1 MSTTST
7 PLDFSPNSFRRLDP
21 TKYTSL
27 GDFINEVNKPDNR
40 DLLVKT
46 YGNQGITGF
55 LQMVGAVKANGVAD
69 EVQYWEETRLHQL
82 QIATPAASAATG
94 ATSIV
99 LNMASA
105 ATSATGATK
114 AAAAKYVRVN
124 DVILVGGVDRFIITA
139 VSYGG
144 AATGSPTF
152 GGEAS
157 QTATAAATAVALTSA
172 GLSASLAA
180 SQANFP
186 IVGNMFAQGTDQ
198 NEGYLESN
206 VVKRTNPY
214 QILKEV
220 YKVTGSQATNIGW
233 INLGNGDY
241 RWFIKSE
248 NDTRQRFL
256 DKREMMML
264 LGEQV
269 TNTGLTSLGSI
280 AGSEGYFSAI
290 QNRGIVVNSGA
301 TTTAAIASLDELD
314 AVITA
319 LDKQGAMPEY
329 AMYVNRLQDLAI
341 DDMIAQGTSTAANIT
356 AGVTTQ
362 FGQFANADDMVKLG
376 FSSFMRGSYT
386 FHKHSWKLLND
397 PTLLGAS
404 DFQGVMIPLTK
415 VADPRTGEKSPA
427 LELNYKATNGYS
439 REMEHWMTGSIL
451 GVTNTNTD
459 ALQFNYRSE
468 FALVTRAANQHILLK
483 K

>member
-1 MSTTST
+1 MATTNT

-27 GDFINEVNKPDNR
+27 GDFIDEVNKPDNR

-55 LQMVGAVKANGVAD
+55 LQMVGAVKSNGAAD

-82 QIATPAASAATG
+82 QTVNFPSAGVAAGTAG
-94 ATSIV
+94 TSIV
-99 LNMASA
+99 LTLASA
-105 ATSATGATK
+105 AASATGATK
-114 AAAAKYVRVN
+114 AAAQKYLRVN
-124 DVILVGGVDRFIITA
+124 DVVLVGGVDRFIITA
-139 VSYGG
+139 VS
-144 AATGSPTF
+144 S
-152 GGEAS
+152 GEYS
-157 QTATAAATAVALTSA
+157 QTATAAATAVALSSA
-172 GLSASLAA
+172 GLSAAIASAA
-180 SQANFP
+180 SPGTVGNLP

-198 NEGYLESN
+198 NTGYLESN

-214 QILKEV
+214 QIIKEV

-233 INLGNGDY
+233 VNLGNGDY

-264 LGEQV
+264 LGQQV
-269 TNTGLTSLGSI
+269 SNSAGISSLGSI

-290 QNRGIVVNSGA
+290 ADRGVVVNSGA
-301 TTTAAIASLDELD
+301 TTTAAIATLDELD
-314 AVITA
+314 VLITA

-362 FGQFANADDMVKLG
+362 FGQFANAADMVKLG

-404 DFQGVMIPLTK
+404 NFQGVMIPLTN

-427 LELNYKATNGYS
+427 LELNYKATNGYN

-468 FALVTRAANQHILLK
+468 FALVTRAANQHVLLTK
-483 K
+483 

>member
-1 MSTTST
+1 MSTTNT

-27 GDFINEVNKPDNR
+27 GDFIDEVNKPDNR

-55 LQMVGAVKANGVAD
+55 LQMVGAVKSNGAAD

-82 QIATPAASAATG
+82 QVATPAASAAAA
-94 ATSIV
+94 ATTLT
-99 LNMASA
+99 LNLASA

-114 AAAAKYVRVN
+114 AAAQKYLRVN

-139 VSYGG
+139 VS
-144 AATGSPTF
+144 S
-152 GGEAS
+152 GEFS
-157 QTATAAATAVALTSA
+157 QTATAAATAVALTSG
-172 GLSASLAA
+172 GLTASAATAA
-180 SQANFP
+180 ANYP

-198 NEGYLESN
+198 NTGYLESN

-214 QILKEV
+214 QIIKEV

-233 INLGNGDY
+233 VNLGNGDY

-264 LGEQV
+264 LGQQV
-269 TNTGLTSLGSI
+269 SNSAGTSSLGSI

-290 QNRGIVVNSGA
+290 SDRGIVVNSGSVS
-301 TTTAAIASLDELD
+301 TAAIATLDELD
-314 AVITA
+314 VLITA

-341 DDMIAQGTSTAANIT
+341 DDMIANGTSTAANIT

-362 FGQFANADDMVKLG
+362 FGQFANAADMVKLG

-404 DFQGVMIPLTK
+404 NFQGVMIPLTN

-427 LELNYKATNGYS
+427 LELNYKATNGYN

-468 FALVTRAANQHILLK
+468 FALVTRAANQHVLLTK
-483 K
+483 

>member
-1 MSTTST
+1 MATTNT

-21 TKYTSL
+21 TKYVSL

-55 LQMVGAVKANGVAD
+55 LQLTGAVKANGVAD

-82 QIATPAASAATG
+82 QVATPAASAAIG
-94 ATSIV
+94 ATTLT
-99 LNMASA
+99 LNLASA

-114 AAAAKYVRVN
+114 AAAQKYLRVN

-139 VSYGG
+139 VS
-144 AATGSPTF
+144 A
-152 GGEAS
+152 GEYS
-157 QTATAAATAVALTSA
+157 QTATAAATAVALSSA
-172 GLSASLAA
+172 GLSASAAAA
-180 SQANFP
+180 SANFP
-186 IVGNMFAQGTDQ
+186 IVGNLFAQGTDQ
-198 NEGYLESN
+198 NTGYLESN

-214 QILKEV
+214 MILKEV

-233 INLGNGDY
+233 VNLGNGDY

-269 TNTGLTSLGSI
+269 SNTGLTALGSI

-290 QNRGIVVNSGA
+290 ANRGIVTNSGS
-301 TTTAAIASLDELD
+301 TTTAAIATLSELD
-314 AVITA
+314 AIITA

-341 DDMIAQGTSTAANIT
+341 DDMIANGTSTAANIT

-376 FSSFMRGSYT
+376 FSSFVRGSYT

-397 PTLLGAS
+397 PTLLAGSA
-404 DFQGVMIPLTK
+404 FQGVMIPLSRI
-415 VADPRTGEKSPA
+415 ADPKTGDKAPA

-468 FALVTRAANQHILLK
+468 CALVTRAANQHVLLRS
-483 K
+483 

>member
-1 MSTTST
+1 MASTTST

-21 TKYTSL
+21 TKYVSL

-55 LQMVGAVKANGVAD
+55 LQMVGAVKSNGVAD

-82 QIATPAASAATG
+82 QTATLAATAATG

-99 LNMASA
+99 LNLASA
-105 ATSATGATK
+105 DATATGATK
-114 AAAAKYVRVN
+114 AAAQKYLRVN

-139 VSYGG
+139 VS
-144 AATGSPTF
+144 S
-152 GGEAS
+152 GEFS

-172 GLSASLAA
+172 GLSASAA
-180 SQANFP
+180 TAAANYP

-198 NEGYLESN
+198 NTGYLESN

-264 LGEQV
+264 LGQEV
-269 TNTGLTSLGSI
+269 SNTGLTSLGSI
-280 AGSEGYFSAI
+280 SGSEGYFSAI
-290 QNRGIVVNSGA
+290 QDRGIVVNSGA
-301 TTTAAIASLDELD
+301 VTTAAIATLDELD

-329 AMYVNRLQDLAI
+329 AMYVNRLQDLAF
-341 DDMIAQGTSTAANIT
+341 DDMIAQGTSTSANIT

-397 PTLLGAS
+397 PTLLAGS
-404 DFQGVMIPLTK
+404 NFQGVMIPLTK

-468 FALVTRAANQHILLK
+468 FALVTRAANQHVILTK
-483 K
+483 

>member
-1 MSTTST
+1 MATTNT

-27 GDFINEVNKPDNR
+27 GDFIDEVNKPDNR

-55 LQMVGAVKANGVAD
+55 LQMVGAVKSNGAAD

-82 QIATPAASAATG
+82 QVATPAASAAAA
-94 ATSIV
+94 ATTLT
-99 LNMASA
+99 LNLASA

-114 AAAAKYVRVN
+114 AAAQKYLRVN

-139 VSYGG
+139 VTS
-144 AATGSPTF
+144 
-152 GGEAS
+152 GEYS
-157 QTATAAATAVALTSA
+157 QTATAAATAVALSSA
-172 GLSASLAA
+172 GLSASAAAA
-180 SQANFP
+180 SANFP

-198 NEGYLESN
+198 NTGYLESN

-214 QILKEV
+214 QIIKEV

-233 INLGNGDY
+233 VNLGNGDY

-264 LGEQV
+264 LGQQV
-269 TNTGLTSLGSI
+269 SNSAGISSLGSI

-290 QNRGIVVNSGA
+290 ADRGVVVNSGA
-301 TTTAAIASLDELD
+301 TTTAAIATLDELD
-314 AVITA
+314 VLITA
-319 LDKQGAMPEY
+319 LDKQGSMPEY

-362 FGQFANADDMVKLG
+362 FGQFANAADMVKLG

-386 FHKHSWKLLND
+386 FHKHNWKLLND
-397 PTLLGAS
+397 PTLLANS
-404 DFQGVMIPLTK
+404 AFQGVMIPLARI
-415 VADPRTGEKSPA
+415 ADPKTGDKAPA

-468 FALVTRAANQHILLK
+468 CALVTRAANQHVLLRS
-483 K
+483 

>member
-1 MSTTST
+1 LT
-7 PLDFSPNSFRRLDP
+7 LEL
-21 TKYTSL
+21 
-27 GDFINEVNKPDNR
+27 
-40 DLLVKT
+40 
-46 YGNQGITGF
+46 
-55 LQMVGAVKANGVAD
+55 
-69 EVQYWEETRLHQL
+69 
-82 QIATPAASAATG
+82 
-94 ATSIV
+94 
-99 LNMASA
+99 ASA

-114 AAAAKYVRVN
+114 AAAQKYLRVN

-139 VSYGG
+139 VS
-144 AATGSPTF
+144 A
-152 GGEAS
+152 GEYS
-157 QTATAAATAVALTSA
+157 QTATAAATAVALSSA
-172 GLSASLAA
+172 GLSASAAAA
-180 SQANFP
+180 SANFP

-198 NEGYLESN
+198 NTGYLESN

-264 LGEQV
+264 LGEEV
-269 TNTGLTSLGSI
+269 SNAAGISSLGSI
-280 AGSEGYFSAI
+280 SGSEGYFSAI

-301 TTTAAIASLDELD
+301 TTTAAIATLDELD

-319 LDKQGAMPEY
+319 LDKQGSMPEY
-329 AMYVNRLQDLAI
+329 AMYVNRLQDLAF
-341 DDMIAQGTSTAANIT
+341 DDMIAAGTSVSANIT

-404 DFQGVMIPLTK
+404 DFQGAMIPLTR

>member
-1 MSTTST
+1 MATTNT

-27 GDFINEVNKPDNR
+27 GDFIDEVNKPDNR

-55 LQMVGAVKANGVAD
+55 LQMVGAVKSNGAAD

-82 QIATPAASAATG
+82 QVATPAASAAAA
-94 ATSIV
+94 ATTLT
-99 LNMASA
+99 LNLASA

-114 AAAAKYVRVN
+114 AAAQKYLRVN

-139 VSYGG
+139 VTS
-144 AATGSPTF
+144 
-152 GGEAS
+152 GEYS
-157 QTATAAATAVALTSA
+157 QTATAAATAVALSSA
-172 GLSASLAA
+172 GLSASAAAA
-180 SQANFP
+180 SANFP

-198 NEGYLESN
+198 NTGYLESN

-214 QILKEV
+214 QIIKEV

-233 INLGNGDY
+233 VNLGNGDY

-264 LGEQV
+264 LGQQV
-269 TNTGLTSLGSI
+269 SNSSGISSLGSI

-290 QNRGIVVNSGA
+290 ADRGVVVNSGA
-301 TTTAAIASLDELD
+301 TTTAAIATLDELD
-314 AVITA
+314 VLITA

-362 FGQFANADDMVKLG
+362 FGQFANAADMVKLG

-404 DFQGVMIPLTK
+404 NFQGVMIPLTN

-427 LELNYKATNGYS
+427 LELNYKATNGYN

-468 FALVTRAANQHILLK
+468 FALVTRAANMHVLLTK
-483 K
+483 

>member
-1 MSTTST
+1 MATTNT

-27 GDFINEVNKPDNR
+27 GDFIDEVNKPDNR

-55 LQMVGAVKANGVAD
+55 LQMVGAVKSNGAAD

-82 QIATPAASAATG
+82 QVANFASAGVATG
-94 ATSIV
+94 ATAIV
-99 LNMASA
+99 LTMASA

-114 AAAAKYVRVN
+114 AAAQKYLRVN
-124 DVILVGGVDRFIITA
+124 DVILVGGVDRFIITEL
-139 VSYGG
+139 SIG
-144 AATGSPTF
+144 ATGNY
-152 GGEAS
+152 A
-157 QTATAAATAVALTSA
+157 QDATAAATAVSLSGA
-172 GLSASLAA
+172 GLTTAVASASAPGV
-180 SQANFP
+180 QGNFP

-198 NEGYLESN
+198 NQGYLESN

-214 QILKEV
+214 QIIKEV

-233 INLGNGDY
+233 VNLGNGDY

-264 LGEQV
+264 LGQQV
-269 TNTGLTSLGSI
+269 SNTGLTSLGSI

-290 QNRGIVVNSGA
+290 QNRGVVVNSGA
-301 TTTAAIASLDELD
+301 TTTAAIATLDELD
-314 AVITA
+314 VLITA

-356 AGVTTQ
+356 AGVATQ
-362 FGQFANADDMVKLG
+362 FGQFANAADMVKLG

-404 DFQGVMIPLTK
+404 NFQGVMIPLTN

-427 LELNYKATNGYS
+427 LELNYKATNGYN

-451 GVTNTNTD
+451 GVTNSNTD

-468 FALVTRAANQHILLK
+468 FALVTRAANQHVLLTK
-483 K
+483 

>member
-1 MSTTST
+1 MSTTNT

-27 GDFINEVNKPDNR
+27 GDFIDEVNKPDNR

-55 LQMVGAVKANGVAD
+55 LQMVGAVKSNGVAD

-82 QIATPAASAATG
+82 QVATPAASAAAG
-94 ATSIV
+94 ATTLT
-99 LNMASA
+99 LNLASA

-114 AAAAKYVRVN
+114 AAAQKYLRVN

-139 VSYGG
+139 VS
-144 AATGSPTF
+144 A
-152 GGEAS
+152 GEYS
-157 QTATAAATAVALTSA
+157 QTATAAATAVALSSA
-172 GLSASLAA
+172 GLSASAAAA
-180 SQANFP
+180 SANFP

-198 NEGYLESN
+198 NTGYLESN

-264 LGEQV
+264 LGEEV
-269 TNTGLTSLGSI
+269 SNAAGISSLGSI

-301 TTTAAIASLDELD
+301 VSTAAIATLDELD
-314 AVITA
+314 AIITA
-319 LDKQGAMPEY
+319 LDKQGSMPEY
-329 AMYVNRLQDLAI
+329 AMYVNRLQDLAF
-341 DDMIAQGTSTAANIT
+341 DDMIAAGTSVSANLT

-404 DFQGVMIPLTK
+404 DFQGVMIPLTR

>member
-1 MSTTST
+1 MATTSA
-7 PLDFSPNSFRRLDP
+7 PPVYNDNKAAVFRRLDP
-21 TKYTSL
+21 TKYSSL
-27 GDFINEVNKPDNR
+27 ADFIDDINAPDNR
-40 DLLVKT
+40 DQLVKT
-46 YGNQGITGF
+46 YGYQQISGGLTGF
-55 LQMVGAVKANGVAD
+55 LNLTGAVRASGTAD
-69 EVQYWEETRLHQL
+69 EVQYWEETRLHQF
-82 QIATPAASAATG
+82 ATVAPTASAA
-94 ATSIV
+94 
-99 LNMASA
+99 
-105 ATSATGATK
+105 
-114 AAAAKYVRVN
+114 
-124 DVILVGGVDRFIITA
+124 
-139 VSYGG
+139 
-144 AATGSPTF
+144 
-152 GGEAS
+152 
-157 QTATAAATAVALTSA
+157 AAATAFVAQKATSDASVLRLNDVVLVGGQDRFIVTAISPTGEVAYDATANYTFQSLSSSGLT
-172 GLSASLAA
+172 ASVSTA
-180 SQANFP
+180 SVNLP
-186 IVGNMFAQGTDQ
+186 VIGNLFAQGSDQ
-198 NEGYLESN
+198 NDGYLESN
-206 VVKRTNPY
+206 VIKRTNAY
-214 QILKEV
+214 SIIKEV
-220 YKVTGSQATNIGW
+220 FKVTGSQATNIGW
-233 INLGNGDY
+233 VNLGNGDY

-269 TNTGLTSLGSI
+269 SNTGLTALGSI

-290 QNRGIVVNSGA
+290 ANRGIVTNSGS
-301 TTTAAIASLDELD
+301 TTTAAIATLSELD
-314 AVITA
+314 AIITA

-341 DDMIAQGTSTAANIT
+341 DDMIANGTSTAANIT

-376 FSSFMRGSYT
+376 FSSFVRGSYT

-404 DFQGVMIPLTK
+404 GFQGAMIPLTR

-468 FALVTRAANQHILLK
+468 FALVTRAANQHVLLSK
-483 K
+483 

>member
-1 MSTTST
+1 MASTTST

-21 TKYTSL
+21 TKYTDL
-27 GDFINEVNKPDNR
+27 GSFINQVNKPDNR

-55 LQMVGAVKANGVAD
+55 LQMVGAVKANGAAD

-82 QIATPAASAATG
+82 QVATPAASGAVG
-94 ATSIV
+94 ATTLT

-114 AAAAKYVRVN
+114 AAAQKYLRVN

-139 VSYGG
+139 VS
-144 AATGSPTF
+144 S
-152 GGEAS
+152 GEYS
-157 QTATAAATAVALTSA
+157 QTATAAATAVSLSSA
-172 GLSASLAA
+172 GLSASAAAA
-180 SQANFP
+180 SANFP

-198 NEGYLESN
+198 NTGYLESN

-269 TNTGLTSLGSI
+269 SNTGLTALGSI
-280 AGSEGYFSAI
+280 SGSEGYFSAI
-290 QNRGIVVNSGA
+290 QNRGIVCNSGA

-314 AVITA
+314 AIITA

-341 DDMIAQGTSTAANIT
+341 DDLIAQGTSTAANIT

-362 FGQFANADDMVKLG
+362 FGQFANAADLVKLG

-397 PTLLGAS
+397 PTLLGS
-404 DFQGVMIPLTK
+404 SNFQGVMIPLTN

-427 LELNYKATNGYS
+427 LELNYKSTNGYN

-468 FALVTRAANQHILLK
+468 FALVTRAANQHVLLAK
-483 K
+483 

>member
-1 MSTTST
+1 MSTTNT

-27 GDFINEVNKPDNR
+27 GDFINQVNKPDNR

-55 LQMVGAVKANGVAD
+55 LQLTGAVKANGVAD

-82 QIATPAASAATG
+82 QVATPAASAATG
-94 ATSIV
+94 ATALT
-99 LNMASA
+99 LNLASA

-114 AAAAKYVRVN
+114 AAAQKYLRVN

-139 VSYGG
+139 VS
-144 AATGSPTF
+144 S
-152 GGEAS
+152 GEYS
-157 QTATAAATAVALTSA
+157 QTATAAATAVSLTSG
-172 GLSASLAA
+172 GLSASAA
-180 SQANFP
+180 AATGNFP
-186 IVGNMFAQGTDQ
+186 IVGNLFSQGSDQ
-198 NEGYLESN
+198 NTGYLESN

-214 QILKEV
+214 MILKEV

-233 INLGNGDY
+233 VNLGNGDY

-264 LGEQV
+264 LGQSV
-269 TNTGLTSLGSI
+269 TNTGLTALGSI

-290 QNRGIVVNSGA
+290 QDRGIVVNSGA
-301 TTTAAIASLDELD
+301 TTTAAIATLDELD
-314 AVITA
+314 GIITS
-319 LDKQGAMPEY
+319 LDKQGSMPEY

-341 DDMIAQGTSTAANIT
+341 DDMIANGTSTAANIT

-362 FGQFANADDMVKLG
+362 FGQFANAADMVKLG

-386 FHKHSWKLLND
+386 FHKHNWKLLND
-397 PTLLGAS
+397 PTLLANS
-404 DFQGVMIPLTK
+404 AFQGVMIPLARI
-415 VADPRTGEKSPA
+415 ADPKTGDKAPA

-468 FALVTRAANQHILLK
+468 CALVTRAANQHVLLRS
-483 K
+483 

>member
-1 MSTTST
+1 MASTAST

-21 TKYTSL
+21 TKYVSL
-27 GDFINEVNKPDNR
+27 GDFINQVNKPDNR

-46 YGNQGITGF
+46 YGDQGITGF
-55 LQMVGAVKANGVAD
+55 LQMVGAVKSNGVAD

-82 QIATPAASAATG
+82 QVVNYPTAGVATG
-94 ATSIV
+94 STSIV
-99 LNMASA
+99 LTMASA

-114 AAAAKYVRVN
+114 AAAAKYLRVN
-124 DVILVGGVDRFIITA
+124 DVILVGGVDRFIVTA
-139 VSYGG
+139 VS
-144 AATGSPTF
+144 A
-152 GGEAS
+152 GEYS
-157 QTATAAATAVALTSA
+157 QTATAAATAVALSGA
-172 GLSASLAA
+172 GLTTAIPSAASPGVQASL
-180 SQANFP
+180 P

-198 NEGYLESN
+198 NDGYLESN

-264 LGEQV
+264 LGEEV
-269 TNTGLTSLGSI
+269 TNTGLTGLGSI

-290 QNRGIVVNSGA
+290 QDRGIVVNSGA
-301 TTTAAIASLDELD
+301 VGTAAIASLDELD
-314 AVITA
+314 AIITA

-341 DDMIAQGTSTAANIT
+341 DDLIAQGTSTAANIT

-362 FGQFANADDMVKLG
+362 FGQFANAADMVKLG

-397 PTLLGAS
+397 PTLLAGS
-404 DFQGVMIPLTK
+404 SFQGVMIPLTK

-468 FALVTRAANQHILLK
+468 FALVTRAANQHVLLSK
-483 K
+483 

>member
-1 MSTTST
+1 MSTTNT

-27 GDFINEVNKPDNR
+27 GDFINEINKPDNR

-55 LQMVGAVKANGVAD
+55 LQMVGAVKSNGAAD

-82 QIATPAASAATG
+82 QVATPAASADVAAT
-94 ATSIV
+94 TLT
-99 LNMASA
+99 LNLASA

-114 AAAAKYVRVN
+114 AAAQKYLRVN

-139 VSYGG
+139 VS
-144 AATGSPTF
+144 A
-152 GGEAS
+152 GEYS
-157 QTATAAATAVALTSA
+157 QTATAAATAVSLSSA
-172 GLSASLAA
+172 GLSASADAA
-180 SQANFP
+180 SANFP

-198 NEGYLESN
+198 NVGYLESN

-233 INLGNGDY
+233 VNLGNGDY

-264 LGEQV
+264 LGQEV
-269 TNTGLTSLGSI
+269 SNAAGISSLGSI

-301 TTTAAIASLDELD
+301 VGTAAIATLDELD
-314 AVITA
+314 AIITA
-319 LDKQGAMPEY
+319 LDKQGSMPEY

-356 AGVTTQ
+356 AGVATQ
-362 FGQFANADDMVKLG
+362 FGQFANAADMVKLG

-386 FHKHSWKLLND
+386 FHKHGWKLLND

-404 DFQGVMIPLTK
+404 NFQGVMIPLTN

-427 LELNYKATNGYS
+427 LELNYKSTNGYN

-451 GVTNTNTD
+451 GVTNANTD

-468 FALVTRAANQHILLK
+468 FALVTRAANQHVLLTK
-483 K
+483 

>member
-1 MSTTST
+1 MSTTNT

-21 TKYTSL
+21 TKYVSL

-55 LQMVGAVKANGVAD
+55 LQLTGAVKANGVAD

-82 QIATPAASAATG
+82 QVATPAASAAAG
-94 ATSIV
+94 ATSVV
-99 LNMASA
+99 LNLASA
-105 ATSATGATK
+105 ATTATGAAK
-114 AAAAKYVRVN
+114 AAAQKYLRLN
-124 DVILVGGVDRFIITA
+124 DVILVNGVDRFIITG
-139 VSYGG
+139 V
-144 AATGSPTF
+144 T
-152 GGEAS
+152 GGELSGPSGATANM

-172 GLSASLAA
+172 GLSANLAA
-180 SQANFP
+180 AAANFP

-198 NEGYLESN
+198 NTGYLESN

-214 QILKEV
+214 MILKEV
-220 YKVTGSQATNIGW
+220 YKVTGSQATNVGW
-233 INLGNGDY
+233 VNLGNGDY

-264 LGEQV
+264 LGESV
-269 TNTGLTSLGSI
+269 TNTGLTALGSI

-290 QNRGIVVNSGA
+290 ADRGIVVNSGA
-301 TTTAAIASLDELD
+301 TTTAAIATLDELD
-314 AVITA
+314 AIITA

-329 AMYVNRLQDLAI
+329 AMYLNRLQDLAI

-362 FGQFANADDMVKLG
+362 FGQFANTDDMVKLG
-376 FSSFMRGSYT
+376 FSSFVRGSYT

-397 PTLLGAS
+397 PTLLAGSA
-404 DFQGVMIPLTK
+404 FQGVMIPLTK
-415 VADPRTGEKSPA
+415 VADPKTGDKAPA

-468 FALVTRAANQHILLK
+468 CALVTRAANQHILLRS
-483 K
+483 

>member
-1 MSTTST
+1 MSTTNT

-21 TKYTSL
+21 TKYVSL

-55 LQMVGAVKANGVAD
+55 LQLTGAVKANGVAD

-82 QIATPAASAATG
+82 QVATPAASAAAG
-94 ATSIV
+94 ATSVV
-99 LNMASA
+99 LNLASA

-114 AAAAKYVRVN
+114 AAAQKYLRVN

-139 VSYGG
+139 VS
-144 AATGSPTF
+144 A
-152 GGEAS
+152 GEYS
-157 QTATAAATAVALTSA
+157 QTATAAATAVSLTSA
-172 GLSASLAA
+172 GLSASAA
-180 SQANFP
+180 AAAANFP

-198 NEGYLESN
+198 NTGYLESN

-214 QILKEV
+214 MILKEV
-220 YKVTGSQATNIGW
+220 YKVTGSQATNVGW
-233 INLGNGDY
+233 VNLGNGDY

-264 LGEQV
+264 LGQAV
-269 TNTGLTSLGSI
+269 TNTGLTALGSLS
-280 AGSEGYFSAI
+280 GSEGYFSAI
-290 QNRGIVVNSGA
+290 ADRGIVVNSGA
-301 TTTAAIASLDELD
+301 VGTAAIATLDELD
-314 AVITA
+314 AIITA
-319 LDKQGAMPEY
+319 LDKQGSMPEY
-329 AMYVNRLQDLAI
+329 AMYLNRLQDLAI

-362 FGQFANADDMVKLG
+362 FGQFANTDDMVKLG
-376 FSSFMRGSYT
+376 FSSFVRGSYT

-397 PTLLGAS
+397 PTLLAGSA
-404 DFQGVMIPLTK
+404 FQGVMIPLTK
-415 VADPRTGEKSPA
+415 VADPKTGDKAPA

-468 FALVTRAANQHILLK
+468 CALVTRAANQHILLRS
-483 K
+483 